1 MPPDGAITVVSRPD
15 GVYPAPPVKDAAAIV
30 GIAESEYT
38 RWGKLARCTEYQLA
52 LETIV
57 KAVDDA
63 GLTMDDVDGFASFSN
78 DRNEFCF
85 VASDLGVP
93 EVRWAGM
100 TWIVGGGGACAAIG
114 EAAMAIATGMASC
127 VVVYRSIAMGQ
138 FRRFGR
144 ALAGDVQG
152 VRPQDAALGFALP
165 FGLFNATVG
174 MALLVRRHM
183 HLHGTTAEHMGHVAV
198 TFRRHANR
206 NPAAVMH
213 DRPMTLAD
221 HAAAPRI
228 VDPFGL
234 LDCCLETDGANALV
248 LVSAERARD
257 CRQKPVYVMAAAQ
270 GTGPRYGCGAW
281 AMHYMPEEDYA
292 TGNTQRLAQSLYRT
306 AGIDPRDV
314 GCAQLYDHYSGMVLL
329 QLEDFGFCRRG
340 EGGPFA
346 ASGALG
352 WPDGALPTNTA
363 GGSLSE
369 AYIHGLN
376 HVVEAVKQLRGT
388 AVNQVRDAEI
398 CAVASGSGIPTSA
411 VLLRR

>member
-1 MPPDGAITVVSRPD
+1 M
-15 GVYPAPPVKDAAAIV
+15 KDAAAVV
-30 GIAESEYT
+30 GVAESEYVK
-38 RWGKLARCTEYQLA
+38 WGQLTRCTEYQLA

-85 VASDLGVP
+85 VATDLGVP
-93 EVRWAGM
+93 EVRYAGM
-100 TWIVGGGGACAAIG
+100 TWIVGGGGACAAVDD
-114 EAAMAIATGMASC
+114 AAMAIATGRARC
-127 VVVYRSIAMGQ
+127 VVVYRSLAMGQ

-165 FGLFNATVG
+165 FGLVNATVG

-183 HLHGTTAEHMGHVAV
+183 HLYGTTATHLGHVAV
-198 TFRRHANR
+198 TFRQHANR

-213 DRPMTLAD
+213 GRPMTLAD

-228 VDPFGL
+228 VEPFGL
-234 LDCCLETDGANALV
+234 LDCCLETDGACALV
-248 LVSAERARD
+248 LVAPDRARD
-257 CRQKPVYVMAAAQ
+257 CRHRPVYVMAGAQ

-292 TGNTQRLAQSLYRT
+292 TGNTQSLAATLYRT
-306 AGIDPRDV
+306 AGIGPAEVD
-314 GCAQLYDHYSGMVLL
+314 CAQLYDHYSGMVLL
-329 QLEDFGFCRRG
+329 QLEDLGFCRRG

-346 ASGALG
+346 ASGALA
-352 WPDGALPTNTA
+352 WPAGALPSNTA

-388 AVNQVRDAEI
+388 AANQVPDAET
-398 CAVASGSGIPTSA
+398 CLVASGSGIPTSA
-411 VLLRR
+411 LLLRR

>member
-1 MPPDGAITVVSRPD
+1 
-15 GVYPAPPVKDAAAIV
+15 VKDAAAIV
-30 GIAESEYT
+30 GIAESEYVK
-38 RWGKLARCTEYQLA
+38 WGKLARCTEYQLA
-52 LETIV
+52 LETIL

-63 GLTMDDVDGFASFSN
+63 GLSIDDVDGFASFSN
-78 DRNEFCF
+78 DRNEFSF
-85 VASDLGVP
+85 VAADLGVP

-114 EAAMAIATGMASC
+114 DAAMAIATGAARC

-138 FRRFGR
+138 FQRFGR
-144 ALAGDVQG
+144 ALSGDVRG

-165 FGLFNATVG
+165 FGLVNATVG
-174 MALLVRRHM
+174 MALVVRRHM
-183 HLHGTTAEHMGHVAV
+183 HLYGTTREHLGHVAV
-198 TFRRHANR
+198 TFRGHANR

-213 DRPMTLAD
+213 EKPMTLAD

-234 LDCCLETDGANALV
+234 LDCCLETDGACALV
-248 LVSAERARD
+248 LVAPDRARD
-257 CRQKPVYVMAAAQ
+257 CRHRPVWVMASAQ
-270 GTGPRYGCGAW
+270 GSGPRWGCGAW
-281 AMHYMPEEDYA
+281 AMQYMPEEDYA
-292 TGNTQRLAQSLYRT
+292 TGNTQRLART
-306 AGIDPRDV
+306 LWENAGVGPGDV
-314 GCAQLYDHYSGMVLL
+314 DVAQLYDHYSGMVLL
-329 QLEDFGFCRRG
+329 QLEDMGFCARG

-346 ASGALG
+346 ASGALA

-376 HVVEAVKQLRGT
+376 HVVEGVKQLRGT
-388 AVNQVRDAEI
+388 AVNQVRDAEL

-411 VLLRR
+411 LLLRR

>member
-1 MPPDGAITVVSRPD
+1 M
-15 GVYPAPPVKDAAAIV
+15 KDAAAVV

-38 RWGKLARCTEYQLA
+38 RWGKLERCTEYQLA

-57 KAVDDA
+57 RAVDDA

-85 VASDLGVP
+85 VATDLGVP
-93 EVRWAGM
+93 RVRYAGM
-100 TWIVGGGGACAAIG
+100 TWIVGGGGACAAVAD
-114 EAAMAIATGMASC
+114 AAMAIATGAARC

-144 ALAGDVQG
+144 GLAGDVQG

-165 FGLFNATVG
+165 FGLVNATVG

-183 HLHGTTAEHMGHVAV
+183 HLYGTTQEQLGHVAV
-198 TFRRHANR
+198 TFRRHANT

-213 DRPMTLAD
+213 GRPMTLAD

-234 LDCCLETDGANALV
+234 LDCCLETDGATALV
-248 LVSAERARD
+248 LVSPERARD
-257 CRQKPVYVMAAAQ
+257 CRHRPVHVMAAAQ
-270 GTGPRYGCGAW
+270 GTGPRWGCGAW
-281 AMHYMPEEDYA
+281 AMHYMPEDDYA
-292 TGNTQRLAQSLYRT
+292 TGNTRTVGEALWET
-306 AGIDPRDV
+306 AGIGPADV
-314 GCAQLYDHYSGMVLL
+314 DVAQLYDHYSGMVLL
-329 QLEDFGFCRRG
+329 QLEDLGFCKRG
-340 EGGPFA
+340 ESGPFA
-346 ASGALG
+346 ASGALA

-376 HVVEAVKQLRGT
+376 HVVEGVKQLRGT
-388 AVNQVRDAEI
+388 AVNQVRGAET
-398 CAVASGSGIPTSA
+398 CLVASGSGIPTSA
-411 VLLRR
+411 LLLRR

>member
-1 MPPDGAITVVSRPD
+1 VR
-15 GVYPAPPVKDAAAIV
+15 DAACIV
-30 GIAESEYT
+30 GIAESEYVK
-38 RWGKLARCTEYQLA
+38 WGRLMRCTEYQLA
-52 LETIV
+52 LEVILR
-57 KAVDDA
+57 AVADA

-85 VASDLGVP
+85 VATDLGVP
-93 EVRWAGM
+93 EVRYADM
-100 TWIVGGGGACAAIG
+100 TWIVGGGGACAAVG
-114 EAAMAIATGMASC
+114 NAAMAIATGMAKC

-152 VRPQDAALGFALP
+152 VRPLDAALGFALP
-165 FGLFNATVG
+165 FGLFNATIG

-183 HLHGTTAEHMGHVAV
+183 HLYGTTAEHLGHVAV

-213 DRPMTLAD
+213 ERPMTLAD

-228 VDPFGL
+228 VEPFGL
-234 LDCCLETDGANALV
+234 LDCCLETDGACALV
-248 LVSAERARD
+248 LVPAERARD
-257 CRQKPVYVMAAAQ
+257 CRHRPVHVMAAAQ
-270 GTGPRYGCGAW
+270 GSGPRHGCGAW

-292 TGNTQRLAQSLYRT
+292 TGNTQLLARTLYRT
-306 AGIDPRDV
+306 AGIGPTEID
-314 GCAQLYDHYSGMVLL
+314 CAQLYDHYSGMVLL
-329 QLEDFGFCRRG
+329 QLEDLGFCRRG

-346 ASGALG
+346 ASGALA
-352 WPDGALPTNTA
+352 WPDGTLPTNTA

-376 HVVEAVKQLRGT
+376 HVVEGVKQLRAT
-388 AVNQVRDAEI
+388 AVSQVPDAET
-398 CAVASGSGIPTSA
+398 CLVASGSGIPTSA
-411 VLLRR
+411 LLLRR

>member
-1 MPPDGAITVVSRPD
+1 MAGEQ
-15 GVYPAPPVKDAAAIV
+15 AAIV
-30 GIAESEYT
+30 GIAESEYVK
-38 RWGKLARCTEYQLA
+38 WGQLTRCTEYQVA

-57 KAVDDA
+57 AAVADA
-63 GLTMDDVDGFASFSN
+63 GLTMDDVDGFASFSS
-78 DRNEFCF
+78 DRNEFAF
-85 VASDLGVP
+85 VATDLGVP
-93 EVRWAGM
+93 EVRWAGT
-100 TWIVGGGGACAAIG
+100 TWIVGGGGACAAVA
-114 EAAMAIATGMASC
+114 EAARAIATGAARC
-127 VVVYRSIAMGQ
+127 VVVYRALAMGQ

-144 ALAGDVQG
+144 PLTGDVQG
-152 VRPQDAALGFALP
+152 LRPQDAALGFALP

-183 HLHGTTAEHMGHVAV
+183 HLYGTTTEHLGHVAV

-213 DRPMTLAD
+213 ERPMTLAD

-234 LDCCLETDGANALV
+234 FDCCLETDGACALV
-248 LVSAERARD
+248 LVAPERARD
-257 CRQKPVYVMAAAQ
+257 CQHRPVHVLATAQ
-270 GTGPRYGCGAW
+270 GSGPRYGGGAW
-281 AMHYMPEEDYA
+281 AMQYMPDDEYA
-292 TGNTQRLAQSLYRT
+292 TGNTERLARRMFAS
-306 AGIDPRDV
+306 AGLKPADV
-314 GCAQLYDHYSGMVLL
+314 DVAQIYDHYSGMVLL
-329 QLEDFGFCRRG
+329 QLEDMGFCARG

-346 ASGALG
+346 AAGALA

-376 HVVEAVKQLRGT
+376 HVVEGVKQLRGS

-411 VLLRR
+411 LLLRR

>member
-1 MPPDGAITVVSRPD
+1 L
-15 GVYPAPPVKDAAAIV
+15 KDAAAIV
-30 GIAESEYT
+30 GIAESEYV
-38 RWGKLARCTEYQLA
+38 RWGKLTRCTEYQLA

-63 GLTMDDVDGFASFSN
+63 GLSMDDVDGLASFSS

-85 VASDLGVP
+85 AATDLGLP
-93 EVRWAGM
+93 RVRYAGM
-100 TWIVGGGGACAAIG
+100 TWIVGGGGACAAIAD
-114 EAAMAIATGMASC
+114 AAMAIATGTASC
-127 VVVYRSIAMGQ
+127 VVVYRALAMGQ

-144 ALAGDVQG
+144 GLAGDVQG
-152 VRPQDAALGFALP
+152 VRPQDAAFGFALP
-165 FGLFNATVG
+165 FGLLNATVG

-183 HLHGTTAEHMGHVAV
+183 HLYGTTTEHLGQVAV

-228 VDPFGL
+228 VEPFGL
-234 LDCCLETDGANALV
+234 LDCCLETDGADAVV

-257 CRQKPVYVMAAAQ
+257 CRRRPVYVMSGAQ
-270 GTGPRYGCGAW
+270 GSGPRYGCGAW
-281 AMHYMPEEDYA
+281 AMQYMPEEDYA
-292 TGNTQRLAQSLYRT
+292 TGNTQALAADLFGR
-306 AGIDPRDV
+306 AGIGPGDV
-314 GCAQLYDHYSGMVLL
+314 DCAQLYDHYSGMVLL
-329 QLEDFGFCRRG
+329 QLEDLGFCPRG
-340 EGGPFA
+340 EGGPFV
-346 ASGALG
+346 ASGALA

-388 AVNQVRDAEI
+388 AVSQVPDAEI
-398 CAVASGSGIPTSA
+398 CLVASGSGIPTSA
-411 VLLRR
+411 LVLRR